1 MTVTLNKEAI
11 QACAVVYQKYSRITA
26 ETDVNVP
33 DINPDILKVLDVSGN
48 VSVSEKSVHSGKVFI
63 RGKVS
68 MTVLY
73 TPDGDTV
80 SKVKCL
86 TAEKEFTHTVDAGSH
101 DDNLRMS
108 AEIEPESFN
117 YTLINSRKL
126 SLRCVLGA
134 DIKLSRPE
142 EFEIS
147 TSVGTDENICTR
159 SRRLR
164 LCSNPIISE
173 NRISICE
180 QYELPSDKPSVS
192 EILKTSVFPQS
203 LEFTLME
210 GKALAK
216 GEARVCTVYT
226 SVDDGAVC
234 FTEHTLPFSELLDIN
249 GAEEDME
256 GEIDYSVSDI
266 YSEVRDDSDGEPRI
280 IGLDFGLSASV
291 RGHKIYEPEILC
303 DAYSLNGTANIT
315 SSTKVLEQLVDNT
328 TAQLTHKFSIQL
340 PDAFPEILQ
349 LCDINAAASVSNIS
363 VENGG
368 IIVTGS
374 IIGNIIYLSNDE
386 SMPLCSFTD
395 TSEFTHT
402 IAAPNISGDSV
413 CEAKV
418 FVEHISY
425 TINGGR
431 AIELRVVLGICV
443 RSYINEEIPIITD
456 IDVEDDTNTEPKACI
471 VIYFVKA
478 GDSLCSI
485 AKKYRTTV
493 EALMECNNLSSDSI
507 NVGQQIRI
515 CRSA

>member
-11 QACAVVYQKYSRITA
+11 QACTVVYQKYSRVTA

-48 VSVSEKSVHSGKVFI
+48 VSVSEKSVHSGKIFI

-86 TAEKEFTHTVDAGSH
+86 TAEKEFTHSADAGNL
-101 DDNLRMS
+101 DDNVRMS

-126 SLRCVLGA
+126 SLRCVLA
-134 DIKLSRPE
+134 IDIKLSCPE

-147 TSVGTDENICTR
+147 TSGQADENICTR

-164 LCSNPIISE
+164 LCSNPITSE

-180 QYELPSDKPSVS
+180 QFELPSDKPSVS

-203 LEFTLME
+203 LEFTLMD

-216 GEARVCTVYT
+216 GQARICTVYT
-226 SVDDGAVC
+226 SVDDGTVC
-234 FTEHTLPFSELLDIN
+234 FIEHTLPFSEFLDVE

-266 YSEVRDDSDGEPRI
+266 YSEIRDDSDGEPRI
-280 IGLDFGLSASV
+280 IGLDLGLSASV
-291 RGHKIYEPEILC
+291 RGHRIYEPQILC
-303 DAYSLNGTANIT
+303 DAYSMHGTANIT
-315 SSTKVLEQLVDNT
+315 SNTKLLEQLVDNT

-340 PDAFPEILQ
+340 PAAFPEISQ
-349 LCDINAAASVSNIS
+349 LCDVNATASVSNIS
-363 VENGG
+363 AENGE
-368 IIVTGS
+368 ITVTGNIS
-374 IIGNIIYLSNDE
+374 GNIIYLSDDE

-395 TSEFTHT
+395 TSEFTHN
-402 IAAPNISGDSV
+402 IPAPNISSDSV
-413 CEAKV
+413 CEAKI

-425 TINGGR
+425 TINGSR
-431 AIELRVVLGICV
+431 TIELRVVLGLCI
-443 RSYINEEIPIITD
+443 RSYINEEIPVITD
-456 IDVEDDTNTEPKACI
+456 IDIEEDTDTAPKPCI
-471 VIYFVKA
+471 VIYFVKS
-478 GDSLCSI
+478 GDSLWSI

-493 EALMECNNLSSDSI
+493 ESLMECNNLSSDSI

-515 CRSA
+515 CRNV